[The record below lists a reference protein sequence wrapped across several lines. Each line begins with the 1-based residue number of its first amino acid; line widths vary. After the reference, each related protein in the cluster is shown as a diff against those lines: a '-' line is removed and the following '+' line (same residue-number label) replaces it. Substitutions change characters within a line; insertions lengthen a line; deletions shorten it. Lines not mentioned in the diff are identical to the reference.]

1 MKIKKNSAKHDLHKQ
16 LVANL
21 VDALVVESSEE
32 LVVQFDMQRVG
43 IVVLLSVISMIF
55 RSVILEKK
63 IWRHSIK

>member
-1 MKIKKNSAKHDLHKQ
+1 MKIKKNSAKHYLHKQ

-63 IWRHSIK
+63 IW

>member
-1 MKIKKNSAKHDLHKQ
+1 MKIKKKSAKHDLHKQ